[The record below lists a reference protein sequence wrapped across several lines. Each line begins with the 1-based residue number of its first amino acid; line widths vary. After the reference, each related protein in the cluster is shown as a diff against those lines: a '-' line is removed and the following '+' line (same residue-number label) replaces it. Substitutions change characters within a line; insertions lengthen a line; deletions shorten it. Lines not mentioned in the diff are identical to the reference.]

1 MKNFALMI
9 TVALFVA
16 CGEAQMS
23 IPSSL
28 KNTDLTASEIKQLRN
43 QIVKS
48 QRRIQELELR
58 IECMLEL
65 HNNGEKKYIPRDK
78 FYDFARGKNKT
89 EILRRLGEPHHRTK
103 ERENNGVLENL
114 WAYREM
120 SYDSINLRVDSHVT
134 LNFSNDKLFAISFSA
149 PLNNIDK

>member
-28 KNTDLTASEIKQLRN
+28 KSTNQTESEIQQLRI

-48 QRRIQELELR
+48 QRRIQKLELR
-58 IECMLEL
+58 IESMLEL

-78 FYDFARGKNKT
+78 F
-89 EILRRLGEPHHRTK
+89 
-103 ERENNGVLENL
+103 
-114 WAYREM
+114 
-120 SYDSINLRVDSHVT
+120 
-134 LNFSNDKLFAISFSA
+134 
-149 PLNNIDK
+149 

>member
-9 TVALFVA
+9 SVALFVS
-16 CGEAQMS
+16 CGEAKMS

-28 KNTDLTASEIKQLRN
+28 KSTDQTESEIQQLRN
-43 QIVKS
+43 QIVIS

-58 IECMLEL
+58 IESMLEL
-65 HNNGEKKYIPRDK
+65 HNIGEKKYIPRDK

-89 EILRRLGEPHHRTK
+89 EILRKLGEPHHRTK

-114 WAYREM
+114 WTYREI

-134 LNFSNDKLFAISFSA
+134 LNFSNDKCFAISFSA

>member
-28 KNTDLTASEIKQLRN
+28 KSTDQTESEIKQLRN

-65 HNNGEKKYIPRDK
+65 HNNGKKNIYP
-78 FYDFARGKNKT
+78 
-89 EILRRLGEPHHRTK
+89 
-103 ERENNGVLENL
+103 
-114 WAYREM
+114 
-120 SYDSINLRVDSHVT
+120 
-134 LNFSNDKLFAISFSA
+134 AISFMISREEK
-149 PLNNIDK
+149 IKQRF

>member
-28 KNTDLTASEIKQLRN
+28 KNTDQTASEIQQLRN

-48 QRRIQELELR
+48 
-58 IECMLEL
+58 
-65 HNNGEKKYIPRDK
+65 
-78 FYDFARGKNKT
+78 
-89 EILRRLGEPHHRTK
+89 
-103 ERENNGVLENL
+103 
-114 WAYREM
+114 
-120 SYDSINLRVDSHVT
+120 
-134 LNFSNDKLFAISFSA
+134 
-149 PLNNIDK
+149 